1 MTAFSPRFFCR
12 SLFTLALAP
21 AMALFAI
28 TSPAAAQTQRDIDIL
43 MSLSKRL
50 AAVER
55 ASQDPIIVATETG
68 DSQSLINLY
77 RTAPDAVLRERA
89 ANALINMGGTA
100 PGRLISA
107 IHTDYRGKI
116 RKYRSN
122 FQSEVAGLAKKRRG
136 AASEAEIAK
145 LQAQVNDLVKVPGLT
160 KDMIVKDADPAMK
173 RLAELLTIDRKTVFQ
188 VVPDL
193 QEQRRELLELST
205 LAGKAARQLT
215 VSDRRLADRVPSASE
230 LDTELTES
238 EELAVLMVMPMKPE
252 HQDVM
257 FDNIAIAKQLD
268 PEEAAG
274 ILMLNLMRIR
284 VGSQPLAIDL
294 KLGDASRDHS
304 KDMRTLGFF
313 AHDSPVSGKT
323 TPWDRAKLAGTSAS
337 GENIFMGSVSH
348 QSAIM
353 AWFHSPGHFK
363 NMMNPG
369 FRRIGHGRV
378 EAHWT
383 QMFGS

>member
-1 MTAFSPRFFCR
+1 MMPTSPRFFFRFSSSAILACA
-12 SLFTLALAP
+12 LAL
-21 AMALFAI
+21 LGF
-28 TSPAAAQTQRDIDIL
+28 TSSASAQNQRDIDTL
-43 MSLSKRL
+43 MSLAKRL

-68 DSQSLINLY
+68 DAQSLVNLY
-77 RTAPDAVLRERA
+77 RTSTDAVLRDRA

-107 IHTDYRGKI
+107 IHTDFRSKV

-122 FQSEVAGLAKKRRG
+122 FQSEVAGLVKKRRG
-136 AASEAEIAK
+136 GVSEAEITK
-145 LQAQVNDLVKVPGLT
+145 LQAQVNDLRKIEGLT
-160 KDMIVKDADPAMK
+160 KDQIVKNADPAMA

-193 QEQRRELLELST
+193 SAQRKELTDLST
-205 LAGKAARQLT
+205 LAAKASRQLS
-215 VSDRRLADRVPSASE
+215 VSDRKLADRVPSASE
-230 LDTELTES
+230 VESELAET
-238 EELAVLMVMPMKPE
+238 EELAVLMVLPMKSE
-252 HQDVM
+252 WQDVM
-257 FDNIAIAKQLD
+257 FDNIAVARALD

-313 AHDSPVSGKT
+313 AHESPVSGKT
-323 TPWDRAKLAGTSAS
+323 SPWDRAKLAGTSAS
-337 GENIFMGSVSH
+337 GENIFMGSTSH
-348 QSAIM
+348 NAAIM

-378 EAHWT
+378 ESHWT